1 MNRNKLLWLLILLF
15 LVVVVIVISI
25 SLKSRHPVQETQNY
39 TIGIVT
45 WVGYGPLFVAQ
56 EKGFFKDEGIH
67 IDIKIMDG
75 PGEREASYLAGSLD
89 FFPNTPD
96 AFAIFA
102 TQETRGKLI
111 MPMDE
116 SAGAD
121 GLVAKKEIKSISDLK
136 NKKVGFQNGIT
147 SHFFLL
153 YLLNEAGLS
162 GKDVRQVNLGA
173 GEAGAAFVA
182 GNLDAAV
189 TWEPWLTKARE
200 LPEGRVLATS
210 KDTPGLL
217 VDILMASD
225 EMITKHRQDVIAF
238 MKAWFHTIK
247 YMKDNEQECINIIAN
262 AFKLD
267 TSEVKD
273 MLATDHF
280 YTIDESMKY
289 FGSSESPGK
298 IFEVF
303 SLAGRL
309 YKENG
314 VIEKIPKAEP
324 LVDSTLLKEL
334 KKELS
339 K

>member
-1 MNRNKLLWLLILLF
+1 MSKRAWIGLSLT
-15 LVVVVIVISI
+15 VVIIAVVAVFI
-25 SLKSRHPVQETQNY
+25 LRPVSKPQQERKY
-39 TIGIVT
+39 SIGIVT

-56 EKGFFKDEGIH
+56 EKDFFKDEGLD

-75 PGEREASYLAGSLD
+75 PGQRESAYLSGSLD

-102 TQETRGKLI
+102 TQGTKGKMI

-121 GLVAKKEIKSISDLK
+121 GLVAKKSIVSIADLRG
-136 NKKVGFQNGIT
+136 KKVGFQSGIT

-153 YLLNEAGLS
+153 YLLDKAGLT
-162 GKDVRQVNLGA
+162 GKDITQENLGA

-182 GNLDAAV
+182 GRLDAAV

-200 LPEGRVLATS
+200 LPEGKVLATS

-217 VDILMASD
+217 VDVLMVS
-225 EMITKHRQDVIAF
+225 ESMLKEHRRDVLAF
-238 MKAWFHTIK
+238 MRAWFRTVE
-247 YMKDNEQECINIIAN
+247 YMRSHEDECVKIIAK

-267 TSEVKD
+267 VFEVKD
-273 MLATDHF
+273 MLSTDHF
-280 YTIDESMKY
+280 FTTRESKEY
-289 FGSSESPGK
+289 FGTADKPGK
-298 IFEVF
+298 LYEVF
-303 SLAGRL
+303 SLASRF

-314 VIEKIPKAEP
+314 VIDIIPDAKP
-324 LVDSTLLKEL
+324 LIDVSLLEEL
-334 KKELS
+334 RQ
-339 K
+339 